1 MTVLDTQ
8 PRPAVRGQVA
18 RSPGSDGMPYAIEGH
33 RGPRVQVFSRVPGRM
48 GPLLDCGHLP

>member
-8 PRPAVRGQVA
+8 PRHAVRGQVA